1 MGLAPSGARRFT
13 LPRVSTRA
21 REDSFLTRIVSTVS
35 SSIELD
41 EVLAAV
47 VRLLTDASAVHA
59 CFVYLVEDDGTRL
72 VLRAASEPYGAL
84 AGRIELPRG
93 EGLAWWAAD
102 RREPAFVPDNLLAD
116 PRVKY
121 VPELEEERFQ
131 SLLSV
136 PILGRSGD
144 VIGVISAHT
153 EAPREFSADEVDFVV
168 TAASLVAGAIENARL
183 YGEMQRRVHE
193 LEALTELAE
202 AIAGTEK
209 LEELLPAV
217 ADGARRLLD
226 AEACHVYLIERGGDD
241 LRLRHSHPPGS
252 SARTTIPLAELGP
265 ELSTRARRGRVSVAL
280 VADDELLGLIVADAT
295 RRVELG
301 RAIAGQ
307 VSVGIKKVRLIER
320 LTERNLIAD
329 FFDQLAQGRA
339 GSELDGRAA
348 RLGCDLSQPHVV
360 LMAEPPDER
369 LESTLATELPGT
381 IVHRG
386 DDAIRALVPV
396 ARRGAEAVIAAA
408 RSIQPELAATRIGL
422 SSTCSEPAAYVDG
435 FEEARHA
442 LTGAAVLGRRPHV
455 VAYDEL
461 GAHKYLLRIARDGGA
476 IRDATIDAV
485 GRLAAYDEQR
495 QTQLLQTLE
504 EFLRRRGNISATAEV
519 LFVHPN
525 TLRQRLRRIGE
536 LTDLDLRSDDWL
548 EIEIAVKLVRLRR
561 ASAIDTAEP

>member
-1 MGLAPSGARRFT
+1 MSA
-13 LPRVSTRA
+13 RA

-35 SSIELD
+35 SSLELD
-41 EVLAAV
+41 EVLAGV
-47 VRLLTDASAVHA
+47 VGVLTDASGVHA
-59 CFVYLVEDDGTRL
+59 CFVYLVEDDGARL
-72 VLRAASEPYGAL
+72 VLRAASEPYAQL

-93 EGLAWWAAD
+93 EGLAWWAVE
-102 RREPAFVPDNLLAD
+102 RREPAFIPENLLDD

-136 PILGRSGD
+136 PIQGKSGD

-153 EAPREFSADEVDFVV
+153 EAPREFTAEEVDFLV
-168 TAASLVAGAIENARL
+168 TAATLVAGAIENARH

-202 AIAGTEK
+202 AIARTEG

-217 ADGARRLLD
+217 ADGARRLLE

-241 LRLRHSHPPGS
+241 LRLYHSDPRGVT
-252 SARTTIPLAELGP
+252 ARATIPLAELGP
-265 ELSTRARRGRVSVAL
+265 ELSTRARGGRVAVPL
-280 VADDELLGLIVADAT
+280 VADDELLGLVVADAT
-295 RRVELG
+295 RRVELA

-307 VSVGIKKVRLIER
+307 VAVGIKKVRLIER

-329 FFDQLAQGRA
+329 FFDQLALGRA
-339 GSELDGRAA
+339 GPELDGRAA
-348 RLGCDLSQPHVV
+348 RLGCDLTQPHLV
-360 LMAEPPDER
+360 LMAEPATEQ
-369 LESTLATELPGT
+369 LEAALVAELPGT

-386 DDAIRALVPV
+386 DDAIRALVP
-396 ARRGAEAVIAAA
+396 ARRRAGTVAEAA
-408 RSIQPELAATRIGL
+408 RAIQSQLGAGRIGL
-422 SSTCSEPAAYVDG
+422 SSVCSKAPAYVDG
-435 FEEARHA
+435 FVEARHA
-442 LTGAAVLGRRPHV
+442 LTGAAVLGREPRV

-461 GAHKYLLRIARDGGA
+461 GAHKYLLRIEEDGPG
-476 IRDATIDAV
+476 IRDPTIDAV
-485 GRLAAYDEQR
+485 GKLAAYDEQR

-504 EFLRRRGNISATAEV
+504 EFLGRRGNISATAEA

-561 ASAIDTAEP
+561 ASAIDTGGP